1 VIESLIR
8 RALAHPAASFV
19 PSNAATPRF
28 RLETRRCAVS
38 TGVPAGLAGRIA

>member
-1 VIESLIR
+1 VVESVIR
-8 RALAHPAASFV
+8 RALAHPAAFFAL
-19 PSNAATPRF
+19 SNAATPRF